1 MEGVVLEVGRPEKE
15 AETWAGRRPW
25 GGKEGAQGRR
35 VGRRKWPAGRGCQ
48 QLQAERNSR
57 KNTCPRV
64 RQTWVQTPA
73 LPLPRHVTQG
83 KPLNRGDFA

>member
-15 AETWAGRRPW
+15 RPRPGLGGGHGAGRRRRREGES
-25 GGKEGAQGRR
+25 GGKGGLQVGAANSCRQKGT
-35 VGRRKWPAGRGCQ
+35 AGKTR
-48 QLQAERNSR
+48 
-57 KNTCPRV
+57 PRI

-73 LPLPRHVTQG
+73 LPLPGHATQG